1 MNSPKGKPQLGLH
14 VTLGTE
20 VGQALDEFLEVHL
33 TIVVV
38 IKYIYHPPVGIFF

>member
-1 MNSPKGKPQLGLH
+1 MNSPEGEPQLGLH

-20 VGQALDEFLEVHL
+20 VGQPLNELLEVHL
-33 TIVVV
+33 TVVVV